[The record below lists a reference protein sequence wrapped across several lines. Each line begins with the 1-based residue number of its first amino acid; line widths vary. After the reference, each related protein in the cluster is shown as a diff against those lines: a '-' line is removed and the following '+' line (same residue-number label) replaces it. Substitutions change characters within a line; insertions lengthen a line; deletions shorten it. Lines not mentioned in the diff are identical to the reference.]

1 MLDYN
6 MRVRYLFIMFAAQQ
20 LRVYTIYMHER
31 KPELDRVRARKMGKK
46 TSMWSE
52 CPDYI

>member
-31 KPELDRVRARKMGKK
+31 KPELDRVSQENKRENEYVG
-46 TSMWSE
+46 
-52 CPDYI
+52 